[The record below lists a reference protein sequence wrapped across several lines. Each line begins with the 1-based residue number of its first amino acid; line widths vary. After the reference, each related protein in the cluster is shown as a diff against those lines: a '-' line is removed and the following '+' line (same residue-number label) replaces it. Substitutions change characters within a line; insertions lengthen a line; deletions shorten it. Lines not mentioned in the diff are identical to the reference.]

1 MGKTTHISIGDK
13 MEKIYKEL
21 AVRLWTNK
29 FPYDETWG
37 CCNGG
42 YMLFSS
48 LAEEEGCYIQF
59 DNIDSLLCE
68 IDRVIYGEYG
78 WDQLEGDEEYYEDR
92 MTLKKNLISKVEL
105 LLALA

>member
-29 FPYDETWG
+29 FLYEDFD
-37 CCNGG
+37 CSNGR
-42 YMLFSS
+42 YMIFSS

-59 DNIDSLLCE
+59 DDIDSLLCE